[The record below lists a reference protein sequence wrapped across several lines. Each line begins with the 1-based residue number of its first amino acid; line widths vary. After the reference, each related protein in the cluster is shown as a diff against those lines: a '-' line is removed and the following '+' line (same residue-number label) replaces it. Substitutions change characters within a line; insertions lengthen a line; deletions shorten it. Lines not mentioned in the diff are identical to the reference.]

1 MPHYKLLTGEKCY
14 LSPLQ
19 AEDGVEWA
27 KWFNDL
33 DVTLPLGDEAYSFT
47 GLEVHQ
53 EDVLQIMRERSPVFS
68 IVRLDTDELIGRCL
82 LFSVNR
88 VDRSAMLGIL
98 IGEKACWNQ
107 GYGTEALI
115 LLLDYAFNLLNLNSV
130 MLGVF
135 AFNLRAAASYRK
147 AGFREIG
154 RRRQARIIGGQAHDV
169 ILMDM
174 LAEEFNARYPSRA
187 LEGRIAQSFP

>member
-1 MPHYKLLTGEKCY
+1 MGHYKLMVGEKSY

-19 AEDGVEWA
+19 AEDGERWA
-27 KWFNDL
+27 AWFNDL
-33 DVTLPLGDEAYSFT
+33 DVTLPLGDEAYTVT
-47 GLEVHQ
+47 GLDVHN
-53 EDVLQIMRERSPVFS
+53 EDVLQSMRSRGPLFS
-68 IVRLDTDELIGRCL
+68 IVRLDTDECIGRCL
-82 LFSVNR
+82 LFSVNQ

-98 IGEKACWNQ
+98 IGEKSCWNQ
-107 GYGTEALI
+107 GYGTDALI

-135 AFNLRAAASYRK
+135 AFNQRAAASYRK
-147 AGFREIG
+147 AGFHEIG

-174 LAEEFNARYPSRA
+174 LAEEFRARYASRA
-187 LEGRIAQSFP
+187 VAGRIEQTLP

>member
-1 MPHYKLLTGEKCY
+1 MPHYKLVTGEKCY

-19 AEDGVEWA
+19 AADAVEWA
-27 KWFNDL
+27 AWFNDL
-33 DVTLPLGDEAYSFT
+33 DVTLPLGDEAYSTT
-47 GLEVHQ
+47 GFEVHQ

-82 LFSVNR
+82 LFGVNQ

-98 IGEKACWNQ
+98 IGDKSCWNQ
-107 GYGTEALI
+107 GYGSEALI

-135 AFNLRAAASYRK
+135 AFNQRAAASYRK
-147 AGFREIG
+147 VGFQEIG
-154 RRRQARIIGGQAHDV
+154 RRRQARIVGGQAHDV
-169 ILMDM
+169 ILMDL
-174 LAEEFNARYPSRA
+174 LADEFRARHASRA
-187 LEGRIAQSFP
+187 LDGRIAQALP